1 MSFWPGARPSH
12 GNSLRGTLNWR
23 RIARPL
29 LDGPAV
35 CGAPPGLP
43 PQTTPL
49 GGAGKRRGHD
59 AARARPLLDGPA
71 VCGAPPGIQTHSTQL
86 VHVVNVG
93 ELHGDALPLLSG
105 GVVTGLKDDRRAR
118 GCGPVN
124 WLQAL
129 VGKAVA
135 DVVDVGY
142 RLRGERPGYRDEC
155 NG

>member
-29 LDGPAV
+29 LDG
-35 CGAPPGLP
+35 
-43 PQTTPL
+43 
-49 GGAGKRRGHD
+49 R
-59 AARARPLLDGPA
+59 A